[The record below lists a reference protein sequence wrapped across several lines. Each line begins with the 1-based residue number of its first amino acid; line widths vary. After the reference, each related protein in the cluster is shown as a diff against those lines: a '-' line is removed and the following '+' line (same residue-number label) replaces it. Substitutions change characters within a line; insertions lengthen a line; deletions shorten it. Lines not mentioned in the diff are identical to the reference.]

1 MSGSCGYH
9 PKHLQQSPFGLSH
22 AHVQLQ
28 RFSALMVNVSDIA
41 RCQMAQ
47 AFAARRADISE
58 ELLQKERAR
67 AAELEATVA
76 QLRLMLEEAGTA
88 GEAARADLRAERQDS
103 RRAAHAAAAAADA
116 AAAEAKAL
124 QVRSVSG
131 LALCEGRMLA
141 SMSTTLN
148 ESIL

>member
-1 MSGSCGYH
+1 
-9 PKHLQQSPFGLSH
+9 
-22 AHVQLQ
+22 
-28 RFSALMVNVSDIA
+28 
-41 RCQMAQ
+41 MAQ

-103 RRAAHAAAAAADA
+103 RRAAQAAAAAADA

-124 QVRSVSG
+124 QVGSVSG
-131 LALCEGRMLA
+131 LALCEGRQGGWHECQAA
-141 SMSTTLN
+141 SQ
-148 ESIL
+148 